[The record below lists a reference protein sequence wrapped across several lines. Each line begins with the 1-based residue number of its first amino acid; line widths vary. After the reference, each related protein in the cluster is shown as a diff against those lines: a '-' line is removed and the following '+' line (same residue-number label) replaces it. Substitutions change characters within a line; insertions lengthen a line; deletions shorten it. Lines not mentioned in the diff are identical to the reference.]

1 MPTLYLV
8 RGLPGSGKTT
18 RAKAIAVEEGAV
30 MAAADDYFYH
40 DGRYAFDPSKLSA
53 AHADCQ
59 RRAKDALAAGLSVV
73 VHNTTVRRWEADA
86 YFAMAREHGCP
97 VVVVDLFDA
106 GLADGQLSRRNL
118 HGVPAA
124 TIARMRAAYD
134 DIS

>member
-18 RAKAIAVEEGAV
+18 RAKAIAAEEGAIMV
-30 MAAADDYFYH
+30 AADDYFYR
-40 DGRYAFDPSKLSA
+40 DGRYTFDPSRLSA

-59 RRAKDALAAGLSVV
+59 QRAKNALAAGLSVV
-73 VHNTTVRRWEADA
+73 VHNTMVRRWEADV
-86 YFAMAREHGCP
+86 YFAMAREYACL

-106 GLADGQLSRRNL
+106 GLTDDQLSWRNL
-118 HGVPAA
+118 HGVPVA